1 MQIIMGNMAVG
12 GEGGNMD
19 DLLSVMDNNG
29 DGGNGETM
37 NDGMSADG
45 IITKGEFVEGEVQF
59 NDKNHI
65 KNYDSIVDKLKII
78 TVNVWLND
86 KSHIVGIQFFY
97 TDGN

>member
-45 IITKGEFVEGEVQF
+45 IITKGEFVEGEV
-59 NDKNHI
+59 
-65 KNYDSIVDKLKII
+65 
-78 TVNVWLND
+78 
-86 KSHIVGIQFFY
+86 
-97 TDGN
+97 